1 MPGNFCVPTRLKE
14 IAFVSSPRSDNL
26 TDVMTMATP
35 RYDFDFAVAG
45 GGPAGSSA
53 AISLAQHGH
62 SVVLFERETFP
73 RFHIGESL
81 LSTAND
87 AFAALGVTKQ
97 IAAASFPAKWGAR
110 LYTHDG
116 QTGRYVDF
124 TCVREVTRPQTYQV
138 CRQEFDRILLDRAR
152 EVGVDVREACNVI
165 TCEFAPDAAIL
176 DVASCGEPPT
186 GRVRVRALVD
196 ATGRGG
202 LIARKFNLRTEEPRL
217 SNIAIYSHYTNVP
230 RLGGP
235 RPDDIRLIARND
247 AGWFWLIPIS
257 KDLTSVG
264 VVLPKALYRR
274 LANGS
279 PEETLNS
286 TISDTPIV
294 AELMCDARREWPV
307 RVEKDFSYSASQ
319 YAGNRWIL
327 AGDAGSF
334 LDPVFSTGVSIAM
347 ESGIEAATELH
358 RALVKNNFSASSF
371 AAFSRRQ
378 RKRFETFRRFVVGFY
393 TPQFRDVFF
402 SPEPPTLIFRSVATM
417 LAGKWNASLWTRFLN
432 QLFFGMISIQ
442 KRLNITRPVFRRD
455 GNAGYPVETRSKDS
469 IANGV

>member
-1 MPGNFCVPTRLKE
+1 MMTR
-14 IAFVSSPRSDNL
+14 ANS
-26 TDVMTMATP
+26 

-53 AISLAQHGH
+53 AISLGQRGH

-87 AFAALGVTKQ
+87 AFAALGVTKK
-97 IAAASFPAKWGAR
+97 IEAACFPKKWGAR
-110 LYTHDG
+110 LLTHDG

-124 TCVREVTRPQTYQV
+124 ANAWQVTRPQTYQV

-152 EVGVDVREACNVI
+152 EVGVEVREACNVI
-165 TCEFAPDAAIL
+165 TCEFALDAAIL
-176 DVASCGEPPT
+176 DIASRGNAAA
-186 GRVRVRALVD
+186 GRVRVRALID

-217 SNIAIYSHYTNVP
+217 ANIAIFSHYTNVP
-230 RLGGP
+230 RLEGP

-257 KDLTSVG
+257 KELTSVG
-264 VVLPKALYRR
+264 VVLPKALYHK

-279 PEETLNS
+279 PEETLNR
-286 TISDTPIV
+286 TIFDTPIV
-294 AELMCDARREWPV
+294 AELMREARREWPV
-307 RVEKDFSYSASQ
+307 RVEKDFSYSASV
-319 YAGNRWIL
+319 YAGDRWIL

-347 ESGIEAATELH
+347 ESGIEAAAELH
-358 RALVKNNFSASSF
+358 RAMAKNDFSASSF

-393 TPQFRDVFF
+393 TPQFRDIFF
-402 SPEPPTLIFRSVATM
+402 SPEPPKLIFRSVVTM
-417 LAGKWNASLWTRFLN
+417 LAGKWNAGLWTRVLN
-432 QLFFGMISIQ
+432 QLFFVMISIQ

-455 GNAGYPVETRSKDS
+455 RDAGYPIQTRSKDR
-469 IANGV
+469 IANGA

>member
-1 MPGNFCVPTRLKE
+1 MTG
-14 IAFVSSPRSDNL
+14 A
-26 TDVMTMATP
+26 DV

-53 AISLAQHGH
+53 AISLRQRGH

-87 AFAALGVTKQ
+87 SFASLGVAKQ
-97 IAAASFPAKWGAR
+97 VEAASFPAKWGAR

-116 QTGRYVDF
+116 QSGRYVDF

-138 CRQEFDRILLDRAR
+138 CREEFDRILLERAR

-165 TCEFAPDAAIL
+165 GCEFAADAAIL
-176 DVASCGEPPT
+176 DVASRVDAAMR
-186 GRVRVRALVD
+186 RVRVRALVD

-217 SNIAIYSHYTNVP
+217 ANVAIYSHYTNVP
-230 RLGGP
+230 RLKGP
-235 RPDDIRLIARND
+235 RPDDIRLIARDD

-257 KDLTSVG
+257 KELTSVG
-264 VVLPKALYRR
+264 VVLPKVLYRR
-274 LANGS
+274 LASGS

-286 TISDTPIV
+286 TIADTPMV
-294 AELMCDARREWPV
+294 DELMREARREWPV
-307 RVEKDFSYSASQ
+307 RVERDFSYSASA
-319 YAGNRWIL
+319 YAGDRWIL

-347 ESGIEAATELH
+347 ESGIEAAAELH
-358 RALVKNNFSASSF
+358 RALARNDFSVSSF

-402 SPEPPTLIFRSVATM
+402 SPEPPKLIFRSVATM
-417 LAGKWNASLWTRFLN
+417 LAGRWNASLWTRFLN
-432 QLFFGMISIQ
+432 QLFFAMISIQ
-442 KRLNITRPVFRRD
+442 KRFKITPPVFRRD
-455 GNAGYPVETRSKDS
+455 QGAGYPSKMSSKGS
-469 IANGV
+469 IADGA

>member
-1 MPGNFCVPTRLKE
+1 
-14 IAFVSSPRSDNL
+14 
-26 TDVMTMATP
+26 MTSANN

-45 GGPAGSSA
+45 GGPAGSSTA
-53 AISLAQHGH
+53 TSLGQRGH

-97 IAAASFPAKWGAR
+97 IEAASFPAKWGAR
-110 LYTHDG
+110 LFTHDG
-116 QTGRYVDF
+116 QSGRYVDF
-124 TCVREVTRPQTYQV
+124 TDVREVTRPQTYQV
-138 CRQEFDRILLDRAR
+138 CRQEFDRILLERAR
-152 EVGVDVREACNVI
+152 EVGVDVREACNV
-165 TCEFAPDAAIL
+165 TGCEFTPDAAIL
-176 DVASCGEPPT
+176 DVAS
-186 GRVRVRALVD
+186 RVDGATSRLHVRALVD

-202 LIARKFNLRTEEPRL
+202 LLARKFNLRTEEPRL
-217 SNIAIYSHYTNVP
+217 ANIAIFSHYTNVP
-230 RLGGP
+230 RLEGP
-235 RPDDIRLIARND
+235 RPDDIRLIARSD

-257 KDLTSVG
+257 KELTSVG

-279 PEETLNS
+279 PDETLNR

-294 AELMCDARREWPV
+294 AELMREARREWPV
-307 RVEKDFSYSASQ
+307 RVEKDFSYSAST
-319 YAGNRWIL
+319 YAGDRWIL

-347 ESGIEAATELH
+347 ESGIEAAAELH
-358 RALVKNNFSASSF
+358 RALMRNDFSASGF

-378 RKRFETFRRFVVGFY
+378 RKRFETYRRFVTGFY
-393 TPQFRDVFF
+393 TPQFRDIFF
-402 SPEPPTLIFRSVATM
+402 SPEPPPLIFRSVVTM

-432 QLFFGMISIQ
+432 QLFFGMVSIQ
-442 KRLNITRPVFRRD
+442 KRFKIARSIFRRD
-455 GNAGYPVETRSKDS
+455 RDAGYPSEMSSKDS
-469 IANGV
+469 IANGA

>member
-1 MPGNFCVPTRLKE
+1 MIT
-14 IAFVSSPRSDNL
+14 SD
-26 TDVMTMATP
+26 A

-53 AISLAQHGH
+53 AISLRQRGH

-87 AFAALGVTKQ
+87 AFAALGVAKQ
-97 IAAASFPAKWGAR
+97 IEAARFPAKWGAR

-116 QTGRYVDF
+116 QNGRYVDF

-138 CRQEFDRILLDRAR
+138 CREEFDRILLERAR

-165 TCEFAPDAAIL
+165 TCEFAPDAAVL
-176 DVASCGEPPT
+176 EVASRGDAAT
-186 GRVRVRALVD
+186 RRVHVRALVD

-202 LIARKFNLRTEEPRL
+202 LLARKFNLRTEEPL
-217 SNIAIYSHYTNVP
+217 LANIAIYSHYTKIP
-230 RLGGP
+230 RLEGP

-257 KDLTSVG
+257 KELTSVG

-279 PEETLNS
+279 PEETLNN
-286 TISDTPIV
+286 TIADTPIV
-294 AELMCDARREWPV
+294 AELMREARREWPV
-307 RVEKDFSYSASQ
+307 RVEKDFSYSASA
-319 YAGNRWIL
+319 YAGDRWIL

-347 ESGIEAATELH
+347 ESGIEAAAELH
-358 RALVKNNFSASSF
+358 RALPRNDFSAASF

-442 KRLNITRPVFRRD
+442 KHFKIAHRAFRRD
-455 GNAGYPVETRSKDS
+455 REAGYPSEVSSKGS
-469 IANGV
+469 IANGAEPLRPS

>member
-1 MPGNFCVPTRLKE
+1 
-14 IAFVSSPRSDNL
+14 
-26 TDVMTMATP
+26 MTGADLG
-35 RYDFDFAVAG
+35 YDFDFAVAG

-53 AISLAQHGH
+53 AISLRQQGH

-97 IAAASFPAKWGAR
+97 MEAASFPAKWGAR
-110 LYTHDG
+110 LFTHDG
-116 QTGRYVDF
+116 QSGRYVDF

-138 CRQEFDRILLDRAR
+138 CRGEFDRILLERAR

-176 DVASCGEPPT
+176 DVASRGDAAT
-186 GRVRVRALVD
+186 RRVRVRALVD

-202 LIARKFNLRTEEPRL
+202 LIARKFNLRSEEPRL
-217 SNIAIYSHYTNVP
+217 ANIAIYSHYTNVP
-230 RLGGP
+230 RLKAP

-257 KDLTSVG
+257 KELTSVG
-264 VVLPKALYRR
+264 VVLPKALYHR

-279 PEETLNS
+279 PDETLNR

-294 AELMCDARREWPV
+294 AELMREARREWPV
-307 RVEKDFSYSASQ
+307 RVEKDFSYSASA

-347 ESGIEAATELH
+347 ESGIEAAAELH
-358 RALVKNNFSASSF
+358 RALMRNDFSDASF

-378 RKRFETFRRFVVGFY
+378 RRRFETFRRFVVGFY

-402 SPEPPTLIFRSVATM
+402 SPEPPKLIFRSVATI
-417 LAGKWNASLWTRFLN
+417 LAGKWNASLWTRCLN

-442 KRLNITRPVFRRD
+442 KRLRITRPVFRRD
-455 GNAGYPVETRSKDS
+455 RDAGYPGEMSSKGS
-469 IANGV
+469 ISNGP